1 MNYTVNRSYKIN
13 FTKSSGFKYVITSS
27 KPSVTTIVKPN
38 GNVTGNNKTINVIM
52 YLNGLDA
59 YNTNVITVTAT
70 DLLTGCTLTITDN
83 LTKLSPCNDLIINID
98 NPDNTL
104 TYKAIVFGKEP
115 YSYKWSFNNNFEIIG
130 INTSDTLNL
139 RNITDVTPFNVSVEV
154 TDVNECKSTK
164 TVTYKSSCK
173 PVINPIIGVHDC
185 TTINNVVYNK
195 YIIDVINTGCGTLVQ
210 DLIALDNTFIYGNKS
225 LGNNKYELIID
236 RDFTLN
242 NKKFYVKN
250 NLGYKSNDFI
260 VTLSPT
266 KDCTKPINCV
276 ATIAENIIITIGSI
290 LKESNTSLNIIGLD
304 TDYTTFKFIAVSPQ
318 TLTSNTVLNTS
329 LGIATYSDGSIKHI
343 FNNTGKRN
351 DESINWSISNKC
363 GDTITKSLTIKTRF
377 VEVPD
382 VSSKQSKLLKSKT
395 ATIKI
400 DGVDSL
406 SIIKNPT
413 SGSATSTTNTITYNS
428 TNIGVYSFEIIPS
441 NDGATGLPFISEYEV
456 VSSGSAINTDFCNLG
471 LINLFDY
478 VTGHSTEGKWYGV
491 NNTMFISQANQ
502 IDFTSVAIG
511 NYKFQYVVTA
521 GSEQDVTTV
530 NFNKFKFDIK
540 SLTLIPSGLNSSKIT
555 IVHEGLLIDDIR
567 NSIYILNGIE
577 NNIELDSNSTPTSFS
592 FTVTT
597 TETIRNLTYFID
609 TICGTLTKSY
619 VKPDVQVSTYDIVG
633 KGIAIAKLTKQNIKF
648 VSAANDIVG
657 KGVFLSP
664 VGLLL
669 GNQVICNAGMD
680 VVFVLDYTASMGN
693 VINNIKSEITAI
705 KNTIITESNNNYR
718 LGLVIFDEVS
728 TTPNYGN
735 LVAYTSLPSPQKIVE
750 SGTRASD
757 GSSVYQYITAI
768 ELMSNNN
775 GDSFTTQLN
784 KLNTNNFLLGNGE
797 NFPEPS
803 DIALYHISKTSNP
816 ITGSFR
822 NNVAKLII
830 LITDEVSSGNNDEN
844 TSADLDYI
852 NNTLAPLFTANNLK
866 LLLLSTNNQTQLRNL
881 VTASNGVYVNSF
893 NSATIISTIQ
903 NICI

>member
-38 GNVTGNNKTINVIM
+38 GNVTSNNKTINVTM

-83 LTKLSPCNDLIINID
+83 LTKLTPCNDLIINID

-104 TYKAIVFGKEP
+104 TYKAIVVGKEP

-139 RNITDVTPFNVSVEV
+139 RNITDVTSFNVSVEV
-154 TDVNECKSTK
+154 TDVNGCKSTK

-173 PVINPIIGVHDC
+173 PVINSIIGVHDC

-195 YIIDVINTGCGTLVQ
+195 YVVDIINTGCGILVQ
-210 DLIALDNTFIYGNKS
+210 ELIALDNSLIHSNKNID
-225 LGNNKYELIID
+225 NNKYELIID
-236 RDFTLN
+236 RTFTLN

-250 NLGYKSNDFI
+250 NLGYRSNDFI
-260 VTLSPT
+260 VTLTPT

-276 ATIAENIIITIGSI
+276 ATTAENIIITIGSI
-290 LKESNTSLNIIGLD
+290 SKESNTLLNIIGLD
-304 TDYTTFKFIAVSPQ
+304 TDYTTFKFVAVSPQ
-318 TLTSNTVLNTS
+318 TLISNTQLNTS
-329 LGIATYSDGSIKHI
+329 LGVATYSNRSIKHI

-351 DESINWSISNKC
+351 DVSINWSISNKC

-382 VSSKQSKLLKSKT
+382 VSSKQGKLIKGKT
-395 ATIKI
+395 ATVKI

-413 SGSATSTTNTITYNS
+413 SGIATSINNTITYNS
-428 TNIGVYSFEIIPS
+428 TNIGVYSFEILPS
-441 NDGATGLPFISEYEV
+441 NDGANGLPFTSEYEV
-456 VSSGSAINTDFCNLG
+456 VSSGSAIDSNFCNLG

-478 VTGHSTEGKWYGV
+478 VTGHSTGGNWYGV
-491 NNTMFISQANQ
+491 GNTMFISQANQ
-502 IDFTSVAIG
+502 VDFTSVAIG

-530 NFNKFKFDIK
+530 NFNKFKFDIR
-540 SLTLIPSGLNSSKIT
+540 SLKLIPSGLNSYKIT

-567 NSIYILNGIE
+567 NSIYIVNGIE
-577 NNIELDSNSTPTSFS
+577 DNIELDSNSTPTSFS

-597 TETIRNLTYFID
+597 TETIRNLTYSIN

-619 VKPDVQVSTYDIVG
+619 VKPDVQVSTNDIVG
-633 KGIAIAKLTKQNIKF
+633 KGIAVATLSKQNIKF
-648 VSAANDIVG
+648 VSAANNIVG
-657 KGVFLSP
+657 RGIFLSS
-664 VGLLL
+664 VNVLI
-669 GNQVICNAGMD
+669 GNQVVCNNGMD

-693 VINNIKSEITAI
+693 VIDNIKTNITAI

-718 LGLVIFDEVS
+718 LGLVIFDENTIS
-728 TTPNYGN
+728 PNYTN
-735 LVAYTSLPSPQKIVE
+735 LIAYTSLPSTQKIVE
-750 SGTRASD
+750 SGTSADD
-757 GSSVYQYITAI
+757 GSTIYQYITAM
-768 ELMSNNN
+768 ESMSTNN
-775 GDSFTTQLN
+775 GGSFTTQLN
-784 KLNTNNFLLGNGE
+784 KLNTFNLTLGTGLLT
-797 NFPEPS
+797 PEPS
-803 DIALYHISKTSNP
+803 DKALFHVSKTVNP
-816 ITGSFR
+816 ITNSFR

-830 LITDEVSSGNNDEN
+830 LITDAIPSGNDDDNSSD
-844 TSADLDYI
+844 DLNYI
-852 NNTLAPLFTANNLK
+852 NSTLTPLFVNNNLK
-866 LLLLSTNNQTQLRNL
+866 LLLLSTFQQTQLMNL

-893 NSATIISTIQ
+893 NPETIISTIE